1 MSRYIDRPELV
12 EELAQTRK
20 NKGTYQQSSSVQEL
34 ENPAEVLQVVPP
46 FTAVF
51 GGTASLP
58 LEAARTQPVSSPVL
72 LCPWLSSSFS
82 LAD

>member
-1 MSRYIDRPELV
+1 MPRCRDGPGLV
-12 EELAQTRK
+12 GELAQARK

-34 ENPAEVLQVVPP
+34 ESPAEVLQSVPP

-58 LEAARTQPVSSPVL
+58 LEAARTQPVLLCSNAVL
-72 LCPWLSSSFS
+72 LCP
-82 LAD
+82 LAF